1 LNGTQT
7 TAYVYNDCTLKDYT
21 CASRYNVTETEKQA
35 HESTSIYGNS
45 CVPYKANNTDK
56 VTCTAQSTKY
66 ELTDCKSGYH
76 TVNGKRC
83 VSNNKQVNC
92 NTTNV
97 DRPPNSSFNVVL
109 VWVSWKSSCGRK

>member
-83 VSNNKQVNC
+83 VSNYKEVNC
-92 NTTNV
+92 NTTSVWKPDNAH
-97 DRPPNSSFNVVL
+97 FNVVS
-109 VWVSWKSSCGRK
+109 V